1 MNRMLAVAFITL
13 VLVAP
18 PVAADDS
25 VGVVEGE
32 RGSLESFFYGVW
44 SRLKALSPRTED
56 ARVGSSVIATAGLRG
71 ADDDNLQMEPYWK
84 GDISQDA
91 AFQQQIDAYRS
102 AIEQGEQGNTAALQ
116 SFLDQYGDSDLAANV
131 QFGLAIAKVRAGK
144 RDAARGELERFIDR
158 YPEHPLV
165 ADAEA
170 LLQRLSS

>member
-1 MNRMLAVAFITL
+1 VS
-13 VLVAP
+13 
-18 PVAADDS
+18 ADDDQA

-56 ARVGSSVIATAGLRG
+56 VRVGSGVIATAGLRG

-84 GDISQDA
+84 NDLSQDA
-91 AFQQQIDAYRS
+91 AFQQQIDAYRA
-102 AIEQGEQGNTAALQ
+102 AIEQGEQGNTEALQ

-131 QFGLAIAKVRAGK
+131 QFGLAIARVRAGK

-158 YPEHPLV
+158 YPQHPLV

-170 LLQRLSS
+170 LLQRLSG